1 MKTVKRKPASKSAKR
16 KWITAFLL
24 LLPLFSILIVFK
36 YYSFFYSLYMSL
48 FDWSGM
54 GTTNYIGLE
63 NYKTM
68 FSDDTFW
75 VSMVNLAKVTLFNC
89 LKMLV
94 MSFLA
99 AELVLNIKN
108 RFFQTRFKY
117 IFIIPIVIPNMVNT
131 LLWQWIYDSNGLLNT
146 ILEFLGFSE
155 IIQPWLA
162 TDNALWAI
170 LMIGIPWIAGIP
182 FLVMLSGLQNINESL
197 FETAQLDGC
206 SYLKRLWSIDLPLLI
221 GQVKYILITTI
232 IASMQFFE
240 PIQVLTNGGPGV
252 ATMTPAMYMYQ
263 QAFSYYK
270 FGYSSAIGTFIFVI
284 VMAVT
289 LVNLKVLNQDVSID

>member
-1 MKTVKRKPASKSAKR
+1 MHAVKKKTASKSAKR
-16 KWITAFLL
+16 KWLTAFLL
-24 LLPLFSILIVFK
+24 LLPLFSLLLVFK

-54 GTTNYIGLE
+54 GTTHYIGLE
-63 NYKTM
+63 NYRNM
-68 FSDDTFW
+68 FQDDTFW
-75 VSMVNLAKVTLFNC
+75 VAIVNLLKVTVFNC

-108 RFFQTRFKY
+108 RLLQTIFKY
-117 IFIIPIVIPNMVNT
+117 IFIVPIVIPNMVNT

-146 ILEFLGFSE
+146 ILETLGFSE
-155 IIQPWLA
+155 LIRPWLA
-162 TDNALWAI
+162 TQGALWAI
-170 LMIGIPWIAGIP
+170 LMIGVPWVAGIP

-206 SYLKRLWSIDLPLLI
+206 GYLKRLWAIDLPLLV

-232 IASMQFFE
+232 ISSMQFFE
-240 PIQVLTNGGPGV
+240 PIQVLTNGGPGF

-289 LVNLKVLNQDVSID
+289 LVNLKVLNKDVSID